1 MEEIQ
6 LLLSLFEGT
15 NDLIHSIEPDGE
27 FEFVNRAWLETLG
40 YSDKDVGDL
49 RLKDILF
56 PGHLGTHQ
64 KLVSR
69 VLKGESKTG
78 VEVVFMTKDGRTVT
92 VEGNLFPRRE
102 GRKIIAATGFF
113 RDVTSRRETEKRLEE
128 SKARTEFFVDLM
140 VHDLMNINQEIL
152 STFEILLF
160 SKDLPPQLGGLIRES
175 LTELERG
182 SNLVGNVRK
191 ITQLHAKVPETT
203 EWDLMEVISSAAK
216 SVDETFPDKKLCLE
230 TDFAPGRYKV
240 IADEFLGDV
249 FFSLLHNS
257 MKFDKKQEVQIEVD
271 VEAIK
276 HTPFLRIQVK
286 DNGPGISDEEKEM
299 VFDKLSHRRESI
311 MGLGLG
317 LTLVKTV
324 LDNYGAFIRVED
336 RVEGDHTKGANFV
349 ILMRQSRMNDISR
362 EGDK

>member
-1 MEEIQ
+1 MEKMQ
-6 LLLSLFEGT
+6 LLLSLIEGT
-15 NDLIHSIEPDGE
+15 NDLIHSVEPDGK
-27 FEFVNRAWLETLG
+27 FEFVNRAWIETLG
-40 YSDKDVGDL
+40 YSDKDVGGL

-69 VLKGESKTG
+69 VLKGESETG
-78 VEVVFMTKDGRTVT
+78 VEVVFVTKDGRTVN
-92 VEGNLFPRRE
+92 VEGNLFPRKE
-102 GRKIIAATGFF
+102 GGKIISATGFF
-113 RDVTSRRETEKRLEE
+113 RDITSRVQTEKRLEE

-152 STFEILLF
+152 STFEILLL
-160 SKDLPPQLGGLIRES
+160 SKDLPSQLGGLIRES
-175 LTELERG
+175 LAELERA
-182 SNLVGNVRK
+182 SSLVGNVRK
-191 ITQLHAKVPETT
+191 ITQLHAKVPEAT
-203 EWDLMEVISSAAK
+203 EWDLKEVISSAAK
-216 SVDETFPDKKLCLE
+216 SADETFPDKKLHLQ
-230 TDFAPGRYKV
+230 TDLAPGQYMV
-240 IADEFLGDV
+240 IADEFLEDV
-249 FFSLLHNS
+249 FLSLLHNS
-257 MKFDKKQEVQIEVD
+257 MKFDKSQDVQIEID
-271 VEAIK
+271 VEPIK
-276 HTPFLRIQVK
+276 HTPFLRIEIK
-286 DNGPGISDEEKEM
+286 DYGPGIPDEEKEM

-349 ILMRQSRMNDISR
+349 ILMRHAGVNRLGR